1 MYMRRANYRKLKGA
15 ILALQCATRVRIA
28 KKELKGLTGEQ
39 KDIGK
44 LKENNDKLKMEM
56 QSLKA
61 MLAAQAKEGA
71 SSLAHTKE
79 VENKQNEID
88 ELEKRVLELEKQLAS
103 ETALVEKLEAD
114 LKLQNE
120 QAFTVAAQYGPS
132 SSPRAQRMS
141 GKSPAVQQTVA
152 DISAAA
158 HMQMPTLPSSY
169 VSPEVVAQHRSHLA
183 HLQEELKAERNLRR
197 EADGEIIKLRA
208 AINGVQLNDS
218 EVDALLAQKLE
229 AAPKKKE
236 SQRYVVDWQLFEYR
250 SVGWLVG
257 WLFCLDCM
265 CDFVP
270 PSSAKSAFLFQ
281 LLYEHVAHYF
291 VQIRFVVIVL
301 LALVVTIV
309 AILYLIQRRSAGAV
323 PRQYLKLLGETTDFD
338 AVLGPVAS

>member
-1 MYMRRANYRKLKGA
+1 MYMRQANYRKLKGA

-44 LKENNDKLKMEM
+44 LKENNDKLKNEM

-71 SSLAHTKE
+71 SSLVHTKE
-79 VENKQNEID
+79 LENKQEEID
-88 ELEKRVLELEKQLAS
+88 ELEKRVMELEKQLAS
-103 ETALVEKLEAD
+103 ETAIVEKLEAD
-114 LKLQNE
+114 LKLQKE
-120 QAFTVAAQYGPS
+120 QASMAPG
-132 SSPRAQRMS
+132 SPRSHRMS
-141 GKSPAVQQTVA
+141 GKSPAVQPTAA
-152 DISAAA
+152 DISTAA
-158 HMQMPTLPSSY
+158 HMQMPTLPSNY
-169 VSPEVVAQHRSHLA
+169 ISPEVVAQHRSHLA
-183 HLQEELKAERNLRR
+183 HLEEELKAERNLRR

-208 AINGVQLNDS
+208 AINGVQLNDL

-257 WLFCLDCM
+257 CFALIVC
-265 CDFVP
+265 VI
-270 PSSAKSAFLFQ
+270 SSLHLPQNQHF
-281 LLYEHVAHYF
+281 YEHVAHSF

-323 PRQYLKLLGETTDFD
+323 PRQYLKLLGETADFD
-338 AVLGPVAS
+338 AVLGPVAW